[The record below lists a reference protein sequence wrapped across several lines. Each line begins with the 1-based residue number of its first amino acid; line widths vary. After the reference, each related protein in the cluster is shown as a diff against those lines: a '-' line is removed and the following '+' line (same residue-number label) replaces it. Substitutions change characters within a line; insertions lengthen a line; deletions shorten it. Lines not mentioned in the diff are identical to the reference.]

1 MEKKI
6 FRSIIIVAFCVL
18 VISMIFI
25 MQVLYTHVEKNVS
38 DELEENGNFIGA
50 AVENEGL
57 DYLENLK
64 ESDVRITYINKK
76 GKVLYDNRTDF
87 HKMEN
92 HKNRKEVKAA
102 FKKGEGKS
110 SRLSMTL
117 SIKTLYY
124 AKLLDNGNVIRVAV
138 KQSSPF
144 LLLLSL
150 FQPILVIIAAILI
163 VASIKASNVAK
174 KIVEPINAINLDEPE
189 ENDVYDEITPLLV
202 KISKQSVQLQRQI
215 REAKQKQAEFITIT
229 ENMNEGIL
237 IIDTKYE
244 VLSYNKAVVDLF
256 TDGIV
261 PESKSVFAFNRSEDF
276 RSIIKASLRG
286 EGKVEVLEIKERSY
300 EIISNPVYEN
310 ESVIGAVV
318 LVMDVTEKVKRDN
331 LRREFTANVSHELK
345 TPLTSI
351 SGFAEIMKTGMVKN
365 EDMPDMANSIYEEAQ
380 RLVVLVN
387 DIIKLS
393 ELDEAS
399 ITYENEKIN
408 LHELLVE
415 IQERLKTVIEKKD
428 IQFYIDEK
436 DIVLDAPKQVVSE
449 VVYNLCDNAIKYNH
463 QGGLVDVSLSETDA
477 YVKICVKDNG
487 IGIAHT
493 HQNRIFER
501 FYRVDKSHSKEV
513 GGTGLG
519 LSIVKHDV
527 NYLDGS
533 IEIESNLGEGTTIVV
548 NIPKKTIKNKE
559 GR

>member
-87 HKMEN
+87 HKMGN

-163 VASIKASNVAK
+163 VASIKASSVAK

-487 IGIAHT
+487 IGIAHA

>member
-6 FRSIIIVAFCVL
+6 FRSIITVAFCVL

-25 MQVLYTHVEKNVS
+25 MQILYTHVEKNIS
-38 DELEENGNFIGA
+38 DELEENGKFIGA

-76 GKVLYDNRTDF
+76 GRVLYDNRTDF
-87 HKMEN
+87 HKMGN
-92 HKNRKEVKAA
+92 HKDRKEVKDA
-102 FKKGEGKS
+102 FKKGEGRS

-117 SIKTLYY
+117 SVKTLYY
-124 AKLLDNGNVIRVAV
+124 AKLLNNGNVIRVAV
-138 KQSSPF
+138 KQSSPL

-163 VASIKASNVAK
+163 VASIIASSVAK

-215 REAKQKQAEFITIT
+215 REAKNKQAEFITIT

-244 VLSYNKAVVDLF
+244 VLSYNKAVVNLF

-276 RSIIKASLRG
+276 RNIIKASLKG

-300 EIISNPVYEN
+300 EIIANPVYEN
-310 ESVIGAVV
+310 ESVIGTVV

-380 RLVVLVN
+380 RLIVLVN

-399 ITYENEKIN
+399 ITYESEKIN

-436 DIVLDAPKQVVSE
+436 DIILDAPKQVVSE

-463 QGGLVDVSLSETDA
+463 QGGLVDVSLSETDV

-487 IGIAHT
+487 IGIAHA

-548 NIPKKTIKNKE
+548 NIPKKTKKTEEI
-559 GR
+559 

>member
-87 HKMEN
+87 HKMGN

-463 QGGLVDVSLSETDA
+463 QGGLVDVLLSETDA

-487 IGIAHT
+487 IGIAHA

>member
-87 HKMEN
+87 HKMGN

-163 VASIKASNVAK
+163 VASIKASSVAK

-215 REAKQKQAEFITIT
+215 REAKQKQAGFITIT

-487 IGIAHT
+487 IGIAHA

>member
-87 HKMEN
+87 HKMGN

-163 VASIKASNVAK
+163 VASIKASSVAK

-189 ENDVYDEITPLLV
+189 ENNVYDEITPLLV

-487 IGIAHT
+487 IGIAHA
-493 HQNRIFER
+493 HKNRIFER

>member
-6 FRSIIIVAFCVL
+6 FRSIITVAFCVL

-25 MQVLYTHVEKNVS
+25 MQILYTHVENNIS
-38 DELEENGNFIGA
+38 DELEENGKFIGA

-76 GKVLYDNRTDF
+76 GRVLYDNRTDF
-87 HKMEN
+87 HKMGN
-92 HKNRKEVKAA
+92 HKDRKEVKDA
-102 FKKGEGKS
+102 FKKGEGRS

-117 SIKTLYY
+117 SVKTLYY

-138 KQSSPF
+138 KQSSPL

-163 VASIKASNVAK
+163 VASIIASSVAK

-215 REAKQKQAEFITIT
+215 REAKNKQAEFITIT

-244 VLSYNKAVVDLF
+244 VLSYNKAVVNLF

-276 RSIIKASLRG
+276 RNIIKASLKG

-300 EIISNPVYEN
+300 EIIANPVYEN
-310 ESVIGAVV
+310 ESVIGTVV

-380 RLVVLVN
+380 RLIVLVN

-399 ITYENEKIN
+399 ITYESEKIN

-428 IQFYIDEK
+428 IQLYIDEK
-436 DIVLDAPKQVVSE
+436 DIILDAPKQVVSE

-463 QGGLVDVSLSETDA
+463 QGGLVDVSLSETDV

-487 IGIAHT
+487 IGIAHA

-548 NIPKKTIKNKE
+548 NIPKKTKKTEEI
-559 GR
+559 

>member
-25 MQVLYTHVEKNVS
+25 LQVLYTHVEKNIS

-57 DYLENLK
+57 EYLENLK
-64 ESDVRITYINKK
+64 ESDIRITYINKK
-76 GKVLYDNRTDF
+76 GRVLYDNRTDF
-87 HKMEN
+87 HKMGN
-92 HKNRKEVKAA
+92 HKDRKEVKDA
-102 FKKGEGKS
+102 FKKGEGRS

-117 SIKTLYY
+117 SVKTLYY
-124 AKLLDNGNVIRVAV
+124 AKLLNNGNVIRVAV
-138 KQSSPF
+138 KQSSPL

-163 VASIKASNVAK
+163 VASIIASGVAK

-215 REAKQKQAEFITIT
+215 REAKNKQAEFITIT

-244 VLSYNKAVVDLF
+244 VLSYNKAIVNLF
-256 TDGIV
+256 TDGVV

-276 RSIIKASLRG
+276 RNIIKASLKG

-300 EIISNPVYEN
+300 EIIANPVYEN
-310 ESVIGAVV
+310 ESVIGSVV

-380 RLVVLVN
+380 RLIVLVN

-399 ITYENEKIN
+399 ITYESEKIN

-436 DIVLDAPKQVVSE
+436 DIILDAPKQVVSE

-463 QGGLVDVSLSETDA
+463 QGGLVDVSLSETDV

-487 IGIAHT
+487 IGIAHA

-548 NIPKKTIKNKE
+548 NIPKKTKKTEEI
-559 GR
+559 

>member
-87 HKMEN
+87 HKMGN

-415 IQERLKTVIEKKD
+415 IQERLKTVIEKKN

-487 IGIAHT
+487 IGIAHA

>member
-6 FRSIIIVAFCVL
+6 FRSIITVAFCVL

-25 MQVLYTHVEKNVS
+25 MQILYTHVEKNIS
-38 DELEENGNFIGA
+38 DELEENGKFIGA

-76 GKVLYDNRTDF
+76 GRVLYDNRTDF
-87 HKMEN
+87 HKMGN
-92 HKNRKEVKAA
+92 HKDRKEVKDA
-102 FKKGEGKS
+102 FKKGEGRS

-117 SIKTLYY
+117 SVKTLYY

-138 KQSSPF
+138 KQSSPL

-163 VASIKASNVAK
+163 VASIIASSVAK

-215 REAKQKQAEFITIT
+215 REAKNKQAEFITIT

-244 VLSYNKAVVDLF
+244 VLSYNKAVVNLF

-276 RSIIKASLRG
+276 RNIIKASLKG

-300 EIISNPVYEN
+300 EIIANPVYEN
-310 ESVIGAVV
+310 ESVIGSVV

-380 RLVVLVN
+380 RLIVLVN

-399 ITYENEKIN
+399 ITYESEKIN

-428 IQFYIDEK
+428 IQLYIDEK
-436 DIVLDAPKQVVSE
+436 DIILDAPKQVVSE

-463 QGGLVDVSLSETDA
+463 QGGLVDVSLAETDA

-487 IGIAHT
+487 IGIAHA

-548 NIPKKTIKNKE
+548 NIPKKTKKTEEI
-559 GR
+559 

>member
-87 HKMEN
+87 HKMGN

-163 VASIKASNVAK
+163 VASIKASSVAK

-487 IGIAHT
+487 IGITHA

>member
-25 MQVLYTHVEKNVS
+25 MQVLYTHVEKNIS

-87 HKMEN
+87 HKMGN
-92 HKNRKEVKAA
+92 HKNRKEVKEA
-102 FKKGEGKS
+102 FEKGEGKS

-124 AKLLDNGNVIRVAV
+124 AKLLENGNVIRVAV

-163 VASIKASNVAK
+163 VASIIASSVAK

-380 RLVVLVN
+380 RLIVLVN

-436 DIVLDAPKQVVSE
+436 DILLNAPKQVVSE

-463 QGGLVDVSLSETDA
+463 KGGSVDVSLSETDA
-477 YVKICVKDNG
+477 YVKISVKDNG
-487 IGIAHT
+487 IGIAHA

-548 NIPKKTIKNKE
+548 NIPKKTITSDE
-559 GR
+559 I

>member
-6 FRSIIIVAFCVL
+6 FRSIITVAFCVL
-18 VISMIFI
+18 VISMIFVL
-25 MQVLYTHVEKNVS
+25 QVLYTHLEKNIS

-57 DYLENLK
+57 EYLENLK
-64 ESDVRITYINKK
+64 KSDIRITYINKK
-76 GKVLYDNRTDF
+76 GKVLYDNRSDF
-87 HKMEN
+87 HKMGN
-92 HKNRKEVKAA
+92 HKDRKEIKEA
-102 FKKGEGKS
+102 FKKGEGRS
-110 SRLSMTL
+110 SRLSATL
-117 SIKTLYY
+117 SVKTLYY
-124 AKLLDNGNVIRVAV
+124 AKLLSNGNVIRVSV
-138 KQSSPF
+138 KQSSPL

-150 FQPILVIIAAILI
+150 FQPILVIIASILI
-163 VASIKASNVAK
+163 VASIIASSVAK

-215 REAKQKQAEFITIT
+215 KEAENKQAEFITIT
-229 ENMNEGIL
+229 DNMNEGIL
-237 IIDTKYE
+237 IIDTKYD
-244 VLSYNKAVVDLF
+244 VLSYNKAIVNLF
-256 TDGIV
+256 TNGVI
-261 PESKSVFAFNRSEDF
+261 PENKSVFAFNRSEDF
-276 RSIIKASLRG
+276 RNIVKVALKG

-300 EIISNPVYEN
+300 EIIANPVYDN
-310 ESVIGAVV
+310 GDVVGAII

-351 SGFAEIMKTGMVKN
+351 SGFAEIMKTGMVKP

-380 RLVVLVN
+380 RLIVLVN

-399 ITYENEKIN
+399 IAYEYEKIN
-408 LHELLVE
+408 LHELLTE
-415 IQERLKTVIEKKD
+415 IEDRLKNVIDKKD

-436 DIVLDAPKQVVSE
+436 DIMIHAPKQVVSE
-449 VVYNLCDNAIKYNH
+449 VIYNLCDNAIKYNH
-463 QGGLVDVSLSETDA
+463 QGGTVDVSLAETDA
-477 YVKICVKDNG
+477 YVKIIVKDSG
-487 IGIAHT
+487 IGIAHV
-493 HQNRIFER
+493 HQDRIFER

-533 IEIESNLGEGTTIVV
+533 IEIESNLGEGTTISV
-548 NIPKKTIKNKE
+548 NIPKKNDTL
-559 GR
+559 

>member
-6 FRSIIIVAFCVL
+6 FRSIITVAFCVL
-18 VISMIFI
+18 VISMIFVL
-25 MQVLYTHVEKNVS
+25 QVLYTHLEKNIS

-57 DYLENLK
+57 EYLENLK
-64 ESDVRITYINKK
+64 KSDIRITYINKK
-76 GKVLYDNRTDF
+76 GKVLYDNRSDF
-87 HKMEN
+87 HKMGN
-92 HKNRKEVKAA
+92 HKDRKEIKEA
-102 FKKGEGKS
+102 FKKGEGRS
-110 SRLSMTL
+110 SRLSATL
-117 SIKTLYY
+117 SVKTLYY
-124 AKLLDNGNVIRVAV
+124 AKLFSNGNVIRVSV
-138 KQSSPF
+138 KQSSPL

-150 FQPILVIIAAILI
+150 FQPILVIIASILI
-163 VASIKASNVAK
+163 VASIIASSVAK

-202 KISKQSVQLQRQI
+202 KISKHSVQLQRQI
-215 REAKQKQAEFITIT
+215 KEAENKQAEFITIT

-237 IIDTKYE
+237 IIDTKYD
-244 VLSYNKAVVDLF
+244 VLSYNKAIVNLF
-256 TDGIV
+256 TNGVI
-261 PESKSVFAFNRSEDF
+261 PENKSVFAFNRSEDF
-276 RSIIKASLRG
+276 RNIVKVALKG

-300 EIISNPVYEN
+300 EIIANPVYDN
-310 ESVIGAVV
+310 GDVVGAII

-351 SGFAEIMKTGMVKN
+351 SGFAEIMKTGMVKP

-380 RLVVLVN
+380 RLIVLVN

-399 ITYENEKIN
+399 IAYEYEKIN
-408 LHELLVE
+408 LHELLTE
-415 IQERLKTVIEKKD
+415 IEDRLKNVIDKID

-436 DIVLDAPKQVVSE
+436 DIMIHAPKQVVSE
-449 VVYNLCDNAIKYNH
+449 VIYNLCDNAIKYNH
-463 QGGLVDVSLSETDA
+463 QGGTVDVSLAETDA
-477 YVKICVKDNG
+477 YVKIIVKDSG
-487 IGIAHT
+487 IGIAHV
-493 HQNRIFER
+493 HQDRIFER

-533 IEIESNLGEGTTIVV
+533 IEIESNLGEGTTISD
-548 NIPKKTIKNKE
+548 NIPKKNDTL
-559 GR
+559 

>member
-87 HKMEN
+87 HKMGN

-163 VASIKASNVAK
+163 VASIKASSVAK

-365 EDMPDMANSIYEEAQ
+365 EDMLDMANSIYEEAQ

-487 IGIAHT
+487 IGIAHA

>member
-87 HKMEN
+87 HKMGN

-415 IQERLKTVIEKKD
+415 IQERLKTVIEKKN

-533 IEIESNLGEGTTIVV
+533 IEIESNLGEGTTILV

>member
-1 MEKKI
+1 
-6 FRSIIIVAFCVL
+6 
-18 VISMIFI
+18 
-25 MQVLYTHVEKNVS
+25 
-38 DELEENGNFIGA
+38 
-50 AVENEGL
+50 
-57 DYLENLK
+57 
-64 ESDVRITYINKK
+64 
-76 GKVLYDNRTDF
+76 
-87 HKMEN
+87 
-92 HKNRKEVKAA
+92 
-102 FKKGEGKS
+102 
-110 SRLSMTL
+110 MTL
-117 SIKTLYY
+117 SVKTLYY

-138 KQSSPF
+138 KQSSPL

-163 VASIKASNVAK
+163 VASIIATSVAK

-215 REAKQKQAEFITIT
+215 REAKNKQAEFITIT

-244 VLSYNKAVVDLF
+244 VLSYNKAVVNLF

-261 PESKSVFAFNRSEDF
+261 PESKSVFAFNRSESF
-276 RSIIKASLRG
+276 RNIIKASLKG

-300 EIISNPVYEN
+300 EIIANPVYEN
-310 ESVIGAVV
+310 ESVIGTVV

-380 RLVVLVN
+380 RLIVLVN

-399 ITYENEKIN
+399 ITYESEKIN

-415 IQERLKTVIEKKD
+415 IQ
-428 IQFYIDEK
+428 
-436 DIVLDAPKQVVSE
+436 
-449 VVYNLCDNAIKYNH
+449 N
-463 QGGLVDVSLSETDA
+463 SLLLYQE
-477 YVKICVKDNG
+477 
-487 IGIAHT
+487 H
-493 HQNRIFER
+493 
-501 FYRVDKSHSKEV
+501 
-513 GGTGLG
+513 
-519 LSIVKHDV
+519 
-527 NYLDGS
+527 
-533 IEIESNLGEGTTIVV
+533 
-548 NIPKKTIKNKE
+548 
-559 GR
+559 

>member
-87 HKMEN
+87 HKMGN

-415 IQERLKTVIEKKD
+415 IQERLKTVIEKKN

>member
-25 MQVLYTHVEKNVS
+25 MQVLYTHVEKNIS
-38 DELEENGNFIGA
+38 DELEENGKFIGA

-76 GKVLYDNRTDF
+76 GRVLYDNRTDF

-92 HKNRKEVKAA
+92 HKNRKEVKEA
-102 FKKGEGKS
+102 FKKGEGRS

-117 SIKTLYY
+117 SVKTLYY

-138 KQSSPF
+138 KQSSPL

-163 VASIKASNVAK
+163 VASIIASSVAK
-174 KIVEPINAINLDEPE
+174 KIVEPINAINLEEPE

-215 REAKQKQAEFITIT
+215 REAKNKQAEFITIT

-244 VLSYNKAVVDLF
+244 VLSYNKAVVNLF

-261 PESKSVFAFNRSEDF
+261 PESKSVFAFNRSESF
-276 RSIIKASLRG
+276 RNIIKASLKG

-300 EIISNPVYEN
+300 EIIANPVYEN
-310 ESVIGAVV
+310 ESVIGTVV

-380 RLVVLVN
+380 RLIVLVN

-436 DIVLDAPKQVVSE
+436 DIVLDAPKQVLSE

-487 IGIAHT
+487 IGIAHA

-559 GR
+559 

>member
-87 HKMEN
+87 HKMGN

-487 IGIAHT
+487 IGIAHA

>member
-6 FRSIIIVAFCVL
+6 FRSIITVAFCVL

-25 MQVLYTHVEKNVS
+25 MQILYTHVEKNIS

-57 DYLENLK
+57 EYLENLK
-64 ESDVRITYINKK
+64 ESDIRITYINKK
-76 GKVLYDNRTDF
+76 GRVLYDNRTDF
-87 HKMEN
+87 HKMGN
-92 HKNRKEVKAA
+92 HKDRKEVKDA
-102 FKKGEGKS
+102 FKKGEGRS

-117 SIKTLYY
+117 SVKTLYY
-124 AKLLDNGNVIRVAV
+124 AKLLNNGNVIRVAV
-138 KQSSPF
+138 KQSSPL

-163 VASIKASNVAK
+163 VASIIASSVAK

-215 REAKQKQAEFITIT
+215 REAKNKQAEFITIT

-244 VLSYNKAVVDLF
+244 VLSYNKAVVNLF

-276 RSIIKASLRG
+276 RNIIKASLKG

-300 EIISNPVYEN
+300 EIIANPVYEN
-310 ESVIGAVV
+310 ESVIGTVV

-380 RLVVLVN
+380 RLIVLVN

-399 ITYENEKIN
+399 ITYESEKIN

-436 DIVLDAPKQVVSE
+436 DIILDAPKQVVSE

-463 QGGLVDVSLSETDA
+463 QGGLVDVSLSETDV

-487 IGIAHT
+487 IGIAHA

-548 NIPKKTIKNKE
+548 NIPKKTKKTEEI
-559 GR
+559 

>member
-25 MQVLYTHVEKNVS
+25 MQVLYTHVEKNIS

-87 HKMEN
+87 HKMGN
-92 HKNRKEVKAA
+92 HKNRKEVKEA
-102 FKKGEGKS
+102 FEKGEGKS

-163 VASIKASNVAK
+163 VASIIASSVAK

-380 RLVVLVN
+380 RLIVLVN

-436 DIVLDAPKQVVSE
+436 DILLNAPKQVVSE

-463 QGGLVDVSLSETDA
+463 KGGSVDVSLSETDA
-477 YVKICVKDNG
+477 YVKISVKDNG
-487 IGIAHT
+487 IGIAHA

-548 NIPKKTIKNKE
+548 NIPKKTITSDE
-559 GR
+559 I

>member
-25 MQVLYTHVEKNVS
+25 MQVLYTHVEKNIS

-87 HKMEN
+87 HKMGN
-92 HKNRKEVKAA
+92 HKNRKEVKEA
-102 FKKGEGKS
+102 FEKGEGKS

-150 FQPILVIIAAILI
+150 FQHILVIIAAILI
-163 VASIKASNVAK
+163 VASIIASSVAK

-380 RLVVLVN
+380 RLIVLVN

-436 DIVLDAPKQVVSE
+436 DILLNAPKQVVSE

-463 QGGLVDVSLSETDA
+463 KGGSVDVSLSETDA
-477 YVKICVKDNG
+477 YVKISVKDNG
-487 IGIAHT
+487 IGIAHA

-548 NIPKKTIKNKE
+548 NIPKKTITSDE
-559 GR
+559 I